1 MIKSISTI
9 LIALMFFTFSCDD
22 KDTQKVD
29 LKERITWIRKYIKE
43 SELLKDSSANLIQ
56 KASYHYQRETLAG
69 VVEPED
75 LYTKSEK
82 ELLIDF
88 IKNTS
93 KRLKIKNLNEFLA
106 IIKTIDFGSE
116 GEITKVDHLWIKK
129 NEGWILFEH
138 KSESLPFPGQKIS
151 IEELKYKKGKFIL
164 LHGGCCDT
172 ESLAI
177 LQISNSQSLV
187 PLYTGTLYGN
197 RYKFVRKNGKLQI
210 FERDIENNLNE
221 ISLEER

>member
-9 LIALMFFTFSCDD
+9 LIALMFFTFSCGD

-29 LKERITWIRKYIKE
+29 LKERTTWIRKYIKE
-43 SELLKDSSANLIQ
+43 SELLKDNSKNLIK
-56 KASYHYQRETLAG
+56 KASYYYQRETLAG

-129 NEGWILFEH
+129 NEDWILFEH

-151 IEELKYKKGKFIL
+151 IEELKNKKGKFIL

-177 LQISNSQSLV
+177 LQISNNQSLE

-197 RYKFVRKNGKLQI
+197 SYKFVRKNGKLQI
-210 FERDIENNLNE
+210 FERDIDENLNE